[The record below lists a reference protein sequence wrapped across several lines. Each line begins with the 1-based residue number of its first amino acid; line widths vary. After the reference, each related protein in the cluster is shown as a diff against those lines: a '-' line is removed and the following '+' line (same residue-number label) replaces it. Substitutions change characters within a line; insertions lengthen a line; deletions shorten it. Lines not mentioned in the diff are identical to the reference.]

1 MKEEEIINQDVIYYR
16 RDEKGK
22 LIGIKYDN
30 NEYYYIK
37 NLQEDI
43 IGITDSNNN
52 LLCSYVYDSWG
63 KILSI
68 KDNEGNDITDTSHI
82 GLINPFRYRSYYY
95 DEEIGLYY
103 LNSRYYNPEWGRF
116 INCDE
121 ISGEIGNVMSHNM
134 YVYAFNN
141 SLNYIDG
148 HGDWPKWLK
157 NAVKKVVVGLAAI
170 TVGVILTVATGG
182 SAVPALTAGLKA
194 AAISG
199 GITSGISTAA
209 AVVSS
214 VGKGKSLKETTKKV
228 AKSAVDG
235 FSNGF
240 MAGGIMAGASQT
252 ISAGF
257 KIAAKNGVAA
267 GRGTGIEV
275 GPVNILSPD
284 KISPSNLQNGG
295 TLINF
300 NNGFRFDVGSSTL
313 LHCHIPYINNHIP
326 FGIIISSLYG
336 VSEVDED

>member
-116 INCDE
+116 IN
-121 ISGEIGNVMSHNM
+121 
-134 YVYAFNN
+134 A
-141 SLNYIDG
+141 DG
-148 HGDWPKWLK
+148 
-157 NAVKKVVVGLAAI
+157 
-170 TVGVILTVATGG
+170 
-182 SAVPALTAGLKA
+182 
-194 AAISG
+194 
-199 GITSGISTAA
+199 
-209 AVVSS
+209 
-214 VGKGKSLKETTKKV
+214 
-228 AKSAVDG
+228 
-235 FSNGF
+235 
-240 MAGGIMAGASQT
+240 
-252 ISAGF
+252 
-257 KIAAKNGVAA
+257 
-267 GRGTGIEV
+267 
-275 GPVNILSPD
+275 
-284 KISPSNLQNGG
+284 
-295 TLINF
+295 LINF
-300 NNGFRFDVGSSTL
+300 QNVVNYNLYLYTENNYVVFNDYNGNIYTSILNFFQKVSQNVIDVLKIAKKKTNLNRNVTKSENKNKMPTIDKPNSRRTNPNGDTRIYGPDGKALKDIDKSHPQHHPELENPHIHDWGWDGEKPNRKAPRNPYSNEKLFKGALTFGVGYVIYRGIRMIPSLFPGFWWTA
-313 LHCHIPYINNHIP
+313 PINLATP
-326 FGIIISSLYG
+326 
-336 VSEVDED
+336 